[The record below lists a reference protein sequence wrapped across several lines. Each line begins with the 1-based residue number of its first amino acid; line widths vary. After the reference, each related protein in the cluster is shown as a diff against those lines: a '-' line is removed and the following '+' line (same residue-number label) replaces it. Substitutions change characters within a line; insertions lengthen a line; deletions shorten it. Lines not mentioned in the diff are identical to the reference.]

1 MKCTVQDRMA
11 NGPWVEHSGMDPGPM
26 ALAGLRRSFEQKG
39 WNHGPHCRIE
49 VCGLNGPGDPCAV

>member
-1 MKCTVQDRMA
+1 MA